1 MKTVAA
7 LALSIMV
14 AVLMFAP
21 SVHAGTTNTVTVS
34 DAKDDLRMA
43 TWANMRGKGAYHN
56 IFGDRLGN
64 FWPANSPVGKAD
76 YLDVRE
82 ASISKQEDTFVV
94 TMTMWC
100 DDLNAEVEMPIGK
113 QDKQIA
119 YIFIWKNL
127 DTGTVYGVHFEWL
140 NSKWDTWGNIWFDG
154 VPTQWVD
161 FTWSVTGAT
170 ITLCFNKNQIGNP
183 SSIAWGYE
191 VLIDIYF
198 TSGRDPYHVGGCFFV
213 DFPDSFTSGGSFWAT
228 WPAP

>member
-14 AVLMFAP
+14 AVLIFAP

-34 DAKDDLRMA
+34 DAKDDLRINFSSVMS
-43 TWANMRGKGAYHN
+43 GKGAYHN
-56 IFGDRLGN
+56 IFGDQCGN

-113 QDKQIA
+113 QDRQIA
-119 YIFIWKNL
+119 WIFVWKNL
-127 DTGTVYGVHFEWL
+127 DTDTVYGVHFEWL
-140 NSKWDTWGNIWFDG
+140 NGKWETWGNVWSGDA
-154 VPTQWVD
+154 PTPWVD
-161 FTWSVTGAT
+161 FTWDVTGAT
-170 ITLCFNKNQIGNP
+170 ITLRFNENQIGNP
-183 SSIAWGYE
+183 SSIDWDYV
-191 VLIDIYF
+191 VLFDLYF
-198 TSGRDPYHVGGCFFV
+198 TSGRNPFHAGGWFCV
-213 DFPDSFTSGGSFWAT
+213 DWPDSYPLPIWSA
-228 WPAP
+228 